1 MARLPCGVALTA
13 ATLAALCGLAAPAP
27 AAAQAPLGI
36 RTASGLTV
44 TPVYEGWYE
53 NPDGTFSLSFGY
65 YNRNFEEVVEVPL
78 GEGNRMEPAVLV
90 GAQPTRFHPSRHWG
104 VFTVTV
110 PADFGDQAVVWTLER
125 AGRAQRDTRGVC
137 TWTGGSTRWSARPR
151 PATRRL
157 CWPLPRTGRRA
168 RDRAARGAN
177 RSKRWRERPRR

>member
-1 MARLPCGVALTA
+1 MRMARLPCGVALTA

-78 GEGNRMEPAVLV
+78 GEGNRMEPGGPRRRAAPR
-90 GAQPTRFHPSRHWG
+90 GST
-104 VFTVTV
+104 
-110 PADFGDQAVVWTLER
+110 R
-125 AGRAQRDTRGVC
+125 AG
-137 TWTGGSTRWSARPR
+137 TGGSSR
-151 PATRRL
+151 
-157 CWPLPRTGRRA
+157 
-168 RDRAARGAN
+168 
-177 RSKRWRERPRR
+177 